1 MIENEQEKIDTLI
14 TAFFAIF
21 DNHASKIPDFATLEE
36 MFISGASIIKRDGD
50 QLEKMSVPEF
60 ILPRKELLT
69 NGSLVEFHEW
79 EIAQETFMTMGIA
92 TRICS
97 YGKKG
102 LLNGEPYA
110 GQGEKH
116 IQLILTVQGWKI
128 ASILW
133 EDKPL

>member
-1 MIENEQEKIDTLI
+1 MIENNQEKIDSLI
-14 TAFFAIF
+14 TDFFAIF
-21 DNHASKIPDFATLEE
+21 DNRAAKIPDFAALEE
-36 MFISGASIIKRDGD
+36 MFILGASIIKRHGD
-50 QLEKMSVPEF
+50 QLEKMSVPDF

-79 EIAQETFMTMGIA
+79 EIAQETFITMGLA
-92 TRICS
+92 TRICT
-97 YGKKG
+97 YGKQG
-102 LLNGEPYA
+102 LLNGAPYA

-133 EDKPL
+133 EDKV